1 MRLRNPGTC
10 VRGRERAA
18 EGAAYD
24 VAANIGGD
32 SASTSTHGSNGH
44 ESYDSS
50 SSPDA
55 PTSTLFLEDALDSG
69 MPWVAEGDN
78 CSEWY
83 DSSSSS
89 SPDAP
94 AREENWTPWLADG
107 EADSSPD
114 SSPHSSDG
122 TRTWFLED
130 ASDGGMPWN
139 ETNGTHSESTWHR
152 EGEGKS
158 NALESWIPDLLFD
171 AQTERWADPI
181 VSLAAYPPMLRN
193 PLQPPTVQTDF
204 GTASPLPAGSATS
217 ESCDRTVPMSRA
229 TDAASTEGGDARV
242 SQLVQ
247 QALRE
252 KIVAWAD
259 VDLLLQS
266 DPYSFQPRPA
276 VVPPDVK

>member
-1 MRLRNPGTC
+1 MESGNSTPGSLLQNYSSPSDGT
-10 VRGRERAA
+10 GHRAA

-24 VAANIGGD
+24 VAANVGGD

-55 PTSTLFLEDALDSG
+55 PTSTLFLEDALDGG

-89 SPDAP
+89 DAP
-94 AREENWTPWLADG
+94 AREEEENWTPWLADG
-107 EADSSPD
+107 EADSSP
-114 SSPHSSDG
+114 HSSDG
-122 TRTWFLED
+122 TRTWFWED

-152 EGEGKS
+152 EGEGKR
-158 NALESWIPDLLFD
+158 NALESRIPDLLLD

-181 VSLAAYPPMLRN
+181 VSLAAHPSLRSQRSA
-193 PLQPPTVQTDF
+193 PLTM
-204 GTASPLPAGSATS
+204 
-217 ESCDRTVPMSRA
+217 R
-229 TDAASTEGGDARV
+229 
-242 SQLVQ
+242 
-247 QALRE
+247 
-252 KIVAWAD
+252 
-259 VDLLLQS
+259 
-266 DPYSFQPRPA
+266 
-276 VVPPDVK
+276 